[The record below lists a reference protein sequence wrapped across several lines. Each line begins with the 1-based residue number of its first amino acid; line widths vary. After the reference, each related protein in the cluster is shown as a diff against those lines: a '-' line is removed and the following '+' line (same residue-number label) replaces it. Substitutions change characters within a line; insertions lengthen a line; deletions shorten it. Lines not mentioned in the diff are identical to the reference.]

1 MSQSKKVSSPW
12 IIRYVSSNLVII
24 RWSLFESKMTKNS
37 AIPVPA
43 HPATPEWLKRRKLDQ
58 IAKLMKWRNRFR
70 REGSLYNC
78 LTPDLAKMA
87 GVEDTENVS
96 RNAYDPKFEEI
107 ILDNPDKMILDVGAG
122 YRPVD
127 HANVVNLEIVRYP
140 TTDVLG
146 VAEALPFKSGVF
158 DYVHSNAVLE
168 HVRNPFKC
176 AEEIVRVLKPGG
188 VFWIAVPFLQPYH
201 GYPHHYYN
209 MTHSGI
215 KNLFS
220 GKCEIIEQSVPT
232 YYHPIHALEWFT
244 RQYTWRL
251 SEEDKVAFL
260 NTKIS
265 DIGAIATNPDDFGFV
280 RNLPPE
286 SQFELCS
293 GSLCIGRK
301 L

>member
-1 MSQSKKVSSPW
+1 MK
-12 IIRYVSSNLVII
+12 
-24 RWSLFESKMTKNS
+24 TDS
-37 AIPVPA
+37 ATARAAAIDAPPNFKG
-43 HPATPEWLKRRKLDQ
+43 LKLDR
-58 IAKLMKWRNRFR
+58 IAKLLKWRNRFR
-70 REGSLYNC
+70 REEALYNC
-78 LTPDLAKMA
+78 LTKELAELA

-96 RNAYDPKFEEI
+96 RNSYDPSFEKI
-107 ILDNPDKMILDVGAG
+107 ILQNPSKVILDVGAG
-122 YRPVD
+122 YRPID
-127 HANVVNLEIVRYP
+127 YQNVVNLEIVRYP

-168 HVRNPFKC
+168 HVRNPFRC

-215 KNLFS
+215 KNLFA
-220 GKCEIIEQSVPT
+220 GKCEIVEQSVPT

-251 SEEDKVAFL
+251 SEEDKEAFL
-260 NTKIS
+260 NMKIS
-265 DIGAIATNPDDFGFV
+265 DIGQAAMNPDGHGFV
-280 RNLPPE
+280 RNLPEE

-293 GSLCIGRK
+293 GSLCVGRK
-301 L
+301 I